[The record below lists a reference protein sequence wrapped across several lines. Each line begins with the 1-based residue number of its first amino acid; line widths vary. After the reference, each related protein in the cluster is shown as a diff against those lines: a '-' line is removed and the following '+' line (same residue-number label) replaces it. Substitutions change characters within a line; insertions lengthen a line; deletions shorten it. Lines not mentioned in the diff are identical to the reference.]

1 MNVHPFRRTLVGLLS
16 AVLVTACSH
25 QELRDNDDA
34 TGVLGSV
41 RRQSPADIY
50 VAMAAEYYKRGQLEI
65 ALQRAKQAIDVDP
78 SNGRAHYMLA
88 LLYQKLG
95 ESQLAQQNY
104 AEAARLEPKN
114 PDIRNAWGAF
124 YCSQRNE
131 AEAQKQFREALANP
145 LYATPEVALTN
156 AATCARSAGNAAKA
170 EGYLRS
176 ALSKNPSFA
185 PALVEL
191 ADMEYQQGQY
201 KAAQALLD
209 RYFQVAPPA
218 PRPLLLAVRVERK
231 LGAPKRAA
239 TYAQLLRTR
248 FPESP
253 EVLTLN
259 QS

>member
-1 MNVHPFRRTLVGLLS
+1 MTMDPSRQILAGLLS
-16 AVLVTACSH
+16 AVLVAGCSH
-25 QELRDNDDA
+25 QELRGNDDA
-34 TGVLGSV
+34 TGVLGSIP
-41 RRQSPADIY
+41 RQSPADIY
-50 VAMAAEYYKRGQLEI
+50 VAMAAQYYKRGQMEI
-65 ALQRAKQAIDVDP
+65 ALQRAKQAIDLDP
-78 SNGRAHYMLA
+78 DNGRAHYMLA

-95 ESQLAQQNY
+95 ENQLAQQNY

-124 YCSQRNE
+124 YCSQGKE
-131 AEAQKQFREALANP
+131 AEAQKQFQKALANP

-156 AATCARSAGNAAKA
+156 AATCARGAGDTARA

-176 ALSKNPSFA
+176 ALAKNPRFG

-191 ADMEYQQGQY
+191 ADLQYQQGQY
-201 KAAQALLD
+201 MAAQALLD

-231 LGAPKRAA
+231 LGAAKRAA
-239 TYAQLLRTR
+239 TYAKLLRTK